1 MIADGR
7 HLVSQVRDAA
17 ARHNSS
23 WETLV
28 PSSFEVNLE
37 AEAAEEAA
45 YAEMARAKR
54 ALRDHICEVYG
65 ISIRELSS
73 LAMS

>member
-1 MIADGR
+1 MNDGR
-7 HLVSQVRDAA
+7 HLVALVREAA
-17 ARHNSS
+17 ARHSTS
-23 WETLV
+23 WEALV

-37 AEAAEEAA
+37 AEAAEEEA

-54 ALRDHICEVYG
+54 ALRNHICDVYG

-73 LAMS
+73 LAMP